1 MLNFIKKILNWI
13 VLLLSDSIFACT
25 RRFIGILSF
34 FNLVLIGALAIFWKT
49 KFLNGDLIAQLASY
63 FFTMSIATIVG
74 TTLTDIAGTIK
85 ASQLN
90 SKETTDPF
98 NISKDGDNYR

>member
-13 VLLLSDSIFACT
+13 VLLLSDSKFAST

-49 KFLNGDLIAQLASY
+49 KFPNADVIIQLASY
-63 FFTMSIATIVG
+63 FFVIAVSTIVG
-74 TTLTDIAGTIK
+74 TTVTDLAYIIK
-85 ASQLN
+85 ESKFTNN
-90 SKETTDPF
+90 SEEPIDPF
-98 NISKDGDNYR
+98 NLTKDS

>member
-1 MLNFIKKILNWI
+1 MKKFLRNILRWI
-13 VLLLSDSIFACT
+13 ILLFSDSKFAST
-25 RRFIGILSF
+25 RRFIGVLSF
-34 FNLVLIGALAIFWKT
+34 FNLMLIGALATLWKT

-63 FFTMSIATIVG
+63 FFTISIATIVG

-90 SKETTDPF
+90 SKEPTDPF

>member
-13 VLLLSDSIFACT
+13 VLLLSDSKFAST

>member
-13 VLLLSDSIFACT
+13 VLLLSDSKFAST
-25 RRFIGILSF
+25 RRFIGVLSF
-34 FNLVLIGALAIFWKT
+34 FNLMLIGALATLWKT